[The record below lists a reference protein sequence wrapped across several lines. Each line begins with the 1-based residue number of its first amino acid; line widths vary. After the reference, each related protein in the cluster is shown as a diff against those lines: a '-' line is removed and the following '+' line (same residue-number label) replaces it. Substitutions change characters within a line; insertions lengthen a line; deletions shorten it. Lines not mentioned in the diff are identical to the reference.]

1 VDATEI
7 LFLTNEDS
15 LGTELFV
22 YANNNP
28 IFVVFGG
35 EMYLVIGDR
44 VLFILTVSLVKSISF
59 QVRAKVSPIR
69 VPHQYRN

>member
-59 QVRAKVSPIR
+59 QVRA
-69 VPHQYRN
+69 